1 MGRGFWPW
9 NFQGVSH
16 NFAEFPGIVTNA
28 KILGF
33 FFSEKYILI
42 PFFCIFSGIGL
53 KYLGNLLSP
62 TPSFTVVN

>member
-1 MGRGFWPW
+1 MGRGFWTW

-16 NFAEFPGIVTNA
+16 NFAEFPWIVTNV

-42 PFFCIFSGIGL
+42 LFFCIFSGTAL
-53 KYLGNLLSP
+53 
-62 TPSFTVVN
+62 